1 MISVAVP
8 GRRTLL
14 LGLLCALVAACGPA
28 GCRANSGNHNTEP
41 ASGRHAMTRT
51 LTLPGETLDL
61 ETLFQDDFAADSG
74 QWLAEGGAEVVVK
87 DGRMFFDAR
96 RSKPAVE
103 TLWCRRAFE
112 GDCVIEYTARVEAG
126 DGNTNLN
133 FFIYGSNPDGSSVL
147 STTAQRSGAY
157 RQYHKI
163 PNYIVTYLNMDD
175 RQKQDIDAA
184 DPSKLRVRVRF
195 RKDPGF
201 NLIHET
207 WRESAIEKGR
217 DYRFTIVIQGPRT
230 RLYVD
235 GDLVFDHSDSE
246 PLYRR
251 GHHGFRTWATF
262 VSVDEFRVSRICSA
276 AGGGAD

>member
-1 MISVAVP
+1 
-8 GRRTLL
+8 
-14 LGLLCALVAACGPA
+14 
-28 GCRANSGNHNTEP
+28 
-41 ASGRHAMTRT
+41 MTRELQLPDQT
-51 LTLPGETLDL
+51 LEL
-61 ETLFQDDFAADSG
+61 ETLFEDDFAADSG

-96 RSKPAVE
+96 QSKPAVE
-103 TLWCRRAFE
+103 TVWCKQAFE
-112 GDCVIEYTARVEAG
+112 GDTVIEYTARVETG
-126 DGNTNLN
+126 QGNTNLN

-147 STTAQRSGAY
+147 LTTAERTGAY
-157 RQYHKI
+157 REYHKI

-175 RQKQDIDAA
+175 REAQDIDAA

-207 WRESAIEKGR
+207 WRKPAIEKGR

-235 GDLVFDHSDSE
+235 GALVFDHTGSE
-246 PLYRR
+246 PLHRR
-251 GHHGFRTWATF
+251 GHHGFRTWATH
-262 VSVDEFRVSRICSA
+262 VSVDEFRVSRIVA
-276 AGGGAD
+276 AEAQ

>member
-1 MISVAVP
+1 MKSIANSLLEPLLAAMVAV
-8 GRRTLL
+8 
-14 LGLLCALVAACGPA
+14 AIA
-28 GCRANSGNHNTEP
+28 GCANQSPQVTME
-41 ASGRHAMTRT
+41 SQTMTRT
-51 LTLPGETLDL
+51 LTLPDQTLEL
-61 ETLFQDDFAADSG
+61 ETLFEDDFAADSG

-87 DGRMFFDAR
+87 DGRMSFDAR
-96 RSKPAVE
+96 QSKPAVE
-103 TLWCRRAFE
+103 TVWCKQAFE

-133 FFIYGSNPDGSSVL
+133 FFIYGCNPDGSSVL
-147 STTAQRSGAY
+147 LTTADRSGAY
-157 RQYHKI
+157 GEYHKI

-184 DPSKLRVRVRF
+184 DSSKLRVRVRF

-207 WRESAIEKGR
+207 WRDPAIEKGR

-235 GDLVFDHSDSE
+235 GLLVFDHSDRG
-246 PLYRR
+246 PLHRH

-262 VSVDEFRVSRICSA
+262 VSVDEFRVSRIRSA
-276 AGGGAD
+276 AGGGGD